1 MTLSKKLNKFKSVQA
16 VNLALLPKKYLET
29 FLIVVKCTSTENWR
43 YQATKFW
50 QPVFQN
56 FYFTIKKSFYYFFVY
71 WMIYYVTLN

>member
-56 FYFTIKKSFYYFFVY
+56 FYFTIKKVFIISLF
-71 WMIYYVTLN
+71 TE